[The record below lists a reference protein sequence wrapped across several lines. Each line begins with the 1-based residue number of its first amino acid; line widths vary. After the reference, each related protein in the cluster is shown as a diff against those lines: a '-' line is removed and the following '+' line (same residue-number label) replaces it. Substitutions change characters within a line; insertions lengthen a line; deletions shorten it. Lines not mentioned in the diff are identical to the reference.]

1 MWRLYAIGFGLMAVV
16 MIVVG
21 AVLFVV
27 TLADPVS
34 GGATPEWV
42 WLVRA
47 LVAVVMGAIAATL
60 SVAAWRQAQ
69 RTQV

>member
-1 MWRLYAIGFGLMAVV
+1 MWRIYSFGFGLMAAV

-21 AVLFVV
+21 SALFIM
-27 TLADPVS
+27 TLIDPGS

-47 LVAVVMGAIAATL
+47 LVAVVMGAIAAVL
-60 SVAAWRQAQ
+60 AIAAWRQTQ
-69 RTQV
+69 RPQL

>member
-1 MWRLYAIGFGLMAVV
+1 MWKVYSIGFGLMAAM

-21 AVLFVV
+21 VVLFIV
-27 TLADPVS
+27 TLISPGS
-34 GGATPEWV
+34 GGSTPEWV

-47 LVAVVMGAIAATL
+47 LVAVVMGAIAAML

-69 RTQV
+69 RPQV

>member
-1 MWRLYAIGFGLMAVV
+1 MWRIYSIGFGLMAVV

-21 AVLFVV
+21 VILFIA
-27 TLADPVS
+27 TLVDPGS

-47 LVAVVMGAIAATL
+47 LVAVVMGGIAAAL
-60 SVAAWRQAQ
+60 SIAAWRQAQ
-69 RTQV
+69 RPQL

>member
-1 MWRLYAIGFGLMAVV
+1 MWRIYSIGFGLMAVM

-21 AVLFVV
+21 AALFIV
-27 TLADPVS
+27 TLINPGS
-34 GGATPEWV
+34 GGSTPEWV

-60 SVAAWRQAQ
+60 SIAAWRQAQ
-69 RTQV
+69 RSQV

>member
-1 MWRLYAIGFGLMAVV
+1 MWRVYSIGFGLMAIV

-21 AVLFVV
+21 VALFVV
-27 TLADPVS
+27 TLIDPVN
-34 GGATPEWV
+34 GGGTPEWV

-47 LVAVVMGAIAATL
+47 LVAVVMGVIAAVL

-69 RTQV
+69 RPQI

>member
-1 MWRLYAIGFGLMAVV
+1 MWKIYSIGFGLMAVM

-21 AVLFVV
+21 VALFIV
-27 TLADPVS
+27 TLADPGS
-34 GGATPEWV
+34 GGTTPEWV

>member
-1 MWRLYAIGFGLMAVV
+1 MWRVYAIGFGLMAVV

-21 AVLFVV
+21 AALFIE
-27 TLADPVS
+27 TLIDPVS
-34 GGATPEWV
+34 SGPTPEWV

-60 SVAAWRQAQ
+60 AIAALSQAQ
-69 RTQV
+69 RPQL

>member
-1 MWRLYAIGFGLMAVV
+1 MWRVYSIGFGLMAVA

-21 AVLFVV
+21 AILFVV
-27 TLADPVS
+27 TLIDPGS
-34 GGATPEWV
+34 GGSTPEWV

-47 LVAVVMGAIAATL
+47 LVAVVMGVIAAVL

-69 RTQV
+69 RSQV

>member
-1 MWRLYAIGFGLMAVV
+1 MWKLYAIGFGLMAVV

-21 AVLFVV
+21 V
-27 TLADPVS
+27 TLFIVTLINPGS
-34 GGATPEWV
+34 GGSTPEWV

-60 SVAAWRQAQ
+60 SIAAWRQAQ
-69 RTQV
+69 RPQI

>member
-1 MWRLYAIGFGLMAVV
+1 MWKIYSIGFGLMAVV
-16 MIVVG
+16 MILVG
-21 AVLFVV
+21 VVLFIV
-27 TLADPVS
+27 TLINPVS
-34 GGATPEWV
+34 GGSTPEWV

-69 RTQV
+69 RPQV

>member
-1 MWRLYAIGFGLMAVV
+1 MWKIYSIGFGIMAVA

-21 AVLFVV
+21 VVLFIV
-27 TLADPVS
+27 TLMDPGS
-34 GGATPEWV
+34 GGSTPEWV

-47 LVAVVMGAIAATL
+47 LVAVVMGAIAAML

-69 RTQV
+69 RPQV